1 VTTPIE
7 TVLQQDIFIH
17 HARGEINMEFFWMI
31 LIGMIAGWLAGQ
43 FMTGKGFGVVG
54 DIITGMAGALIGG
67 LLFERTGI
75 FSRKQPGRKSARRNL
90 WRDYLPIWRAHGQKA

>member
-1 VTTPIE
+1 M
-7 TVLQQDIFIH
+7 DY
-17 HARGEINMEFFWMI
+17 FWMI

-67 LLFERTGI
+67 LLFERTGLFPESSLIGNLLVATSGAII
-75 FSRKQPGRKSARRNL
+75 FLYA
-90 WRDYLPIWRAHGQKA
+90 IRAFKRA